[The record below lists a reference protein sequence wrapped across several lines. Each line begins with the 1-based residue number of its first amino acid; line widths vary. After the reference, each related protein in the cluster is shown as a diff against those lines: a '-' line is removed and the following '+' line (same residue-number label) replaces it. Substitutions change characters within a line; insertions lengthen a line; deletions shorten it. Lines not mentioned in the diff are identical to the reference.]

1 MGLRSLLFAALLGAA
16 CGGPPE
22 RARSVAVFEPIVG
35 KVDQGR
41 ELIGTPAPSLDGV
54 QWVDGGGHPL
64 EEERG
69 KVVLVRW
76 WTDTCPLC
84 RNSAPAVKALQSK
97 YGERLA
103 VRAVYHNKVPDRPVT
118 RDNVRAEGERL
129 GFPPLIGH
137 DRGWSA
143 LKRWW
148 TGGARRRYTSVTFLV
163 GKQGRIRLIHT
174 GGEFHTPEQAGNDAC
189 LYDPE
194 CCADEFAAIDRA
206 IAALSAES

>member
-1 MGLRSLLFAALLGAA
+1 MFPRRWLLVALLGAA

-22 RARSVAVFEPIVG
+22 RAAPAAAFDPIVG

-54 QWVDGGGHPL
+54 QWVDGGDHPL
-64 EEERG
+64 AADRG

-84 RNSAPAVKALQSK
+84 RNSAPAVQALQSK
-97 YGERLA
+97 YGDRLD
-103 VRAVYHNKVPDRPVT
+103 VRAVYHNKVPDRTVT
-118 RDNVRAEGERL
+118 QAWVQSLGGKL

-137 DRGWSA
+137 DRNWSA

-148 TGGARRRYTSVTFLV
+148 TGGARRRYTSVTFLL

-174 GGEFHTPEQAGNDAC
+174 GGEFHTEQQAGKDAC
-189 LYDPE
+189 LYDPQQ
-194 CCADEFAAIDRA
+194 CAAEFAAIDEA
-206 IAALSAES
+206 IAVLSAEG